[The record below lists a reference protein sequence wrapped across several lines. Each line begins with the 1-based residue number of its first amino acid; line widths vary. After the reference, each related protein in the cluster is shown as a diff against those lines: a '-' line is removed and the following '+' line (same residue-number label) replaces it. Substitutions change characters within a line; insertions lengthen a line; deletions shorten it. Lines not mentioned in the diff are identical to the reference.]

1 TSSVS
6 TTYITFA
13 ANENWSLGPLSP
25 GGIISAEGRILIVV
39 SLSTLAALAV
49 TLIKRPRD
57 PAKLVPFY
65 QRVRPAGFW
74 GPVRALSPE
83 TPVRHEGF
91 MIVAGIIG
99 GLALVW
105 GLTLG
110 LGAILLGKTWSTL
123 AMTISFIGALVTG
136 RTLPI
141 LLREDEHLIDH
152 ETSTSKNTKDMKN
165 T

>member
-1 TSSVS
+1 
-6 TTYITFA
+6 
-13 ANENWSLGPLSP
+13 
-25 GGIISAEGRILIVV
+25 
-39 SLSTLAALAV
+39 
-49 TLIKRPRD
+49 
-57 PAKLVPFY
+57 
-65 QRVRPAGFW
+65 
-74 GPVRALSPE
+74 
-83 TPVRHEGF
+83 

-136 RTLPI
+136 WTLPI
-141 LLREDEHLIDH
+141 LLREDENLIDH
-152 ETSTSKNTKDMKN
+152 ETSTSNNTKDMKN